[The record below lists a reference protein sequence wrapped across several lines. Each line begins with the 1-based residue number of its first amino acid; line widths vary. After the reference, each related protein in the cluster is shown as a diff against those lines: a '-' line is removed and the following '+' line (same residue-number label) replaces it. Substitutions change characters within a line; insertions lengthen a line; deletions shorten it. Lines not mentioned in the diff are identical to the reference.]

1 MHEDN
6 WKFDPIHL
14 DYYSDP
20 AHGWYRVQ
28 RVVLDKFGV
37 ADKVSTCS
45 YERGEYV
52 YLEEDCD
59 GPVLIRAAEAA
70 GVGVYV
76 KEHKPAQ
83 GDSHIRN
90 MDRYIG
96 GAA

>member
-1 MHEDN
+1 MREDN
-6 WKFDPIHL
+6 WRFDPIQL

-20 AHGWYRVQ
+20 AHGWYRVL
-28 RVVLDKFGV
+28 REVLVHFDV

-59 GPVLIRAAEAA
+59 GPILIRAAEAE

-76 KEHKPAQ
+76 KEHKPTQ
-83 GDSHIRN
+83 RDSHIRK

-96 GAA
+96 GAQ

>member
-1 MHEDN
+1 MREDN
-6 WKFDPIHL
+6 WRFDPIQL

-20 AHGWYRVQ
+20 AHGWFRV
-28 RVVLDKFGV
+28 RRAALTHFGV

-70 GVGVYV
+70 GAAVRIV
-76 KEHKPAQ
+76 EHKPAN

>member
-1 MHEDN
+1 MLRLE
-6 WKFDPIHL
+6 
-14 DYYSDP
+14 YYADP
-20 AHGWYRVQ
+20 AHGWSKTR
-28 RVVLDKFGV
+28 REALAKFGV

-70 GVGVYV
+70 GAAVRIV
-76 KEHKPAQ
+76 EHKPAK

>member
-1 MHEDN
+1 MLR
-6 WKFDPIHL
+6 L
-14 DYYSDP
+14 DYYADP
-20 AHGWYRVQ
+20 AHGWFRV
-28 RVVLDKFGV
+28 RRAALTKFGV

-70 GVGVYV
+70 GAAVRIV
-76 KEHKPAQ
+76 EHKPAN